1 MWECFLYIIFSG
13 IFGLRT
19 VFLLPFEIHCSYLIK
34 SPPLHSEV
42 KLCVQYFHLDGLALQ
57 PDSFKTPS
65 RLRYQLLA
73 SSRVTVMA
81 PEVVMGAPKILLL
94 NQPCFLLICFYT
106 EGWLENTRQ
115 TWKQT
120 NWVYSWHKI
129 VTFKKSDKR
138 INFVRAFFTQKQTW
152 FTTQKLTY
160 LHFSYFQ
167 VGNFFVCWQ

>member
-1 MWECFLYIIFSG
+1 MCFLYIIFSG

-42 KLCVQYFHLDGLALQ
+42 KLSVQYFHLDCLALQ

-94 NQPCFLLICFYT
+94 NPVSCLFAFIQKDDWKIQ
-106 EGWLENTRQ
+106 GKREN
-115 TWKQT
+115 
-120 NWVYSWHKI
+120 
-129 VTFKKSDKR
+129 KR
-138 INFVRAFFTQKQTW
+138 IGFIPDTK
-152 FTTQKLTY
+152 
-160 LHFSYFQ
+160 
-167 VGNFFVCWQ
+167 